1 MLRTTS
7 NAKVLLIINILMGNH
22 GYSQRK
28 TLQVGEFELKLKTTC
43 SHKNADGS
51 SALGK
56 AIETIEATCVE
67 HGYTTHEC
75 SICHSI
81 VKVDNN
87 DELKKHTPTHHV
99 QIDATCTATG
109 KQNTGSAVCAK
120 TLQRR

>member
-1 MLRTTS
+1 MPMVRLPL
-7 NAKVLLIINILMGNH
+7 AKL
-22 GYSQRK
+22 SK
-28 TLQVGEFELKLKTTC
+28 P
-43 SHKNADGS
+43 
-51 SALGK
+51 
-56 AIETIEATCVE
+56 IEATCVE

-109 KQNTGSAVCAK
+109 KP
-120 TLQRR
+120 